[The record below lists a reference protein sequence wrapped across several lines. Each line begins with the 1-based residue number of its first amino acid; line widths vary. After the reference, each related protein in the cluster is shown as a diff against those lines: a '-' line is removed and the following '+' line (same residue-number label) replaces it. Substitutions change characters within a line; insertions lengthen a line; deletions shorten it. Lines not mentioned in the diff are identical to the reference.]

1 MPSPNNGKR
10 HSSTSLGRHGAAAI
24 RRGDVKIS
32 DPIPLPKDKV
42 DEALR
47 LGQEVNH
54 NSSRSNTPASDG
66 TWPRR
71 STPPENTTRPG
82 GSEGD
87 QRGAS
92 ELALNRDS
100 AGPSVLLSTMSSK
113 TSLKQRK
120 SGGFRANIRSLFG
133 SKRHR
138 ATLQVSNDRSYHIS
152 VSAEISCLFLSPAR
166 PEDTAFQDWR
176 STLEYPTRA
185 GTTVTYAKYQHD
197 GLSSTGQFCSV
208 KFASVAFV
216 SGLIF

>member
-10 HSSTSLGRHGAAAI
+10 HSSTSLGRHSVAAI
-24 RRGDVKIS
+24 RRGDIKIS

-47 LGQEVNH
+47 LGQELNH
-54 NSSRSNTPASDG
+54 NSCRSNTPATDG

-71 STPPENTTRPG
+71 STPPENTTHP

-87 QRGAS
+87 QRDAL

-113 TSLKQRK
+113 TSLKQGK

-138 ATLQVSNDRSYHIS
+138 STLQVSYDRSYHIS
-152 VSAEISCLFLSPAR
+152 VSAEISCLFLSSTR

-176 STLEYPTRA
+176 STLAYPTRA
-185 GTTVTYAKYQHD
+185 GTTVTYAKCKHD
-197 GLSSTGQFCSV
+197 GLSSTGQSAV
-208 KFASVAFV
+208 
-216 SGLIF
+216 